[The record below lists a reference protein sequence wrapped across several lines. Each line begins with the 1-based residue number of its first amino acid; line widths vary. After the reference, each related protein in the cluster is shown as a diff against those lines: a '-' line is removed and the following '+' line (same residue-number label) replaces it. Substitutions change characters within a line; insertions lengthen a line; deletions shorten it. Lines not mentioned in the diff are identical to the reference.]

1 MFGLFDHVTKRTGMA
16 FCCTSQEKGTSRRAA
31 RQAVIGYNL
40 TCVAR
45 VDEVD
50 ELMERTELPKS
61 TAQPAVVD
69 F

>member
-1 MFGLFDHVTKRTGMA
+1 MA